1 MHEIGSN
8 RGASYFVNKA
18 PNTAAFVATTIAFAT
33 AFARRFDLIIA
44 AGVLVSHVSEHTSAF
59 GRKPPQMRAFAAIQ
73 TAPVSRPSEN
83 RARMIKAA
91 RLLTTPLRTNLFV
104 AILSATDEVFGECDR

>member
-1 MHEIGSN
+1 MYEIGSN

-33 AFARRFDLIIA
+33 AFARGFDLIIA

-59 GRKPPQMRAFAAIQ
+59 GRKPPQKQ
-73 TAPVSRPSEN
+73 S
-83 RARMIKAA
+83 
-91 RLLTTPLRTNLFV
+91 LLCNERYYFILCEWIRKSASFV
-104 AILSATDEVFGECDR
+104 IS